1 MKLDSWI
8 LALHLLSAFALAGAT
23 TVFSIAML
31 ALRRADGPKPTTV
44 LAPLIRV
51 ALPAVVIGTLGTI
64 VFGIWLAISLDDYA
78 VWDGWVIAAIV
89 LWVIGSETGRRSGDL
104 MGEAFKRSEKLLAEG
119 NDGPDPEIAAALR
132 NPRMHLL
139 SWISAATII
148 LVVVDMIW
156 KPGA

>member
-1 MKLDSWI
+1 MTLDSWI

-31 ALRRADGPKPTTV
+31 ALRRADGPKPAAV
-44 LAPLIRV
+44 LAPLIRI
-51 ALPAVVIGTLGTI
+51 AFPAVVIGTLGTI
-64 VFGIWLAISLDDYA
+64 VFGIWLAISLDAYA

-89 LWVIGSETGRRSGDL
+89 LWVIGSETGRKSTT
-104 MGEAFKRSEKLLAEG
+104 MVGEAVARSEKLLAEG
-119 NDGPDPEIAAALR
+119 KDGPDPELAASLR

-139 SWISAATII
+139 NWISAATIV
-148 LVVVDMIW
+148 LVLIDMIW

>member
-1 MKLDSWI
+1 VTLDSWI

-31 ALRRADGPKPTTV
+31 ALRRADGPKPTAV

-51 ALPAVVIGTLGTI
+51 AFPAVVIGTLGTI
-64 VFGIWLAISLDDYA
+64 VFGIWLAISLDGYA

-89 LWVIGSETGRRSGDL
+89 LWVIGAETGRRSGTM
-104 MGEAFKRSEKLLAEG
+104 MGEAFARSETLLAEG
-119 NDGPDPEIAAALR
+119 RDGPDPEIAAALR
-132 NPRMHLL
+132 SPRMHLL
-139 SWISAATII
+139 SWISAATIA
-148 LVVVDMIW
+148 VVLVDMIW